1 MKKNIRLKGANDI
14 YLLLK
19 FTNERKSCMEGWVK
33 LYRKLLSSNIF
44 QNEKLLKVWI
54 WCLLK
59 ASHKECTQLVGRQT
73 VNLKEGQ
80 FVFGRKKA
88 SEELKMKE
96 STVRDYMLLLKNLQ
110 NIDIKSDNKFSV
122 ITVLNWDLYQI
133 DDKKSDSKT
142 DNKST
147 TNQQQINTNKNI
159 KNDKSIFIYFIN
171 KYKSNEK
178 NFEKQMKI
186 ISQMRKDE
194 KWDELTQDE
203 QLDLQTAIFN

>member
-1 MKKNIRLKGANDI
+1 
-14 YLLLK
+14 
-19 FTNERKSCMEGWVK
+19 MEGWVK
-33 LYRKLLSSNIF
+33 IYRKLLSSNIF

-59 ASHKECTQLVGRQT
+59 ATHKECTQLVGRQT

-96 STVRDYMLLLKNLQ
+96 STVRDYMLLLKNLR
-110 NIDIKSDNKFSV
+110 NIDIRPDNKFSV
-122 ITVLNWDLYQI
+122 VTVLNWELYQI
-133 DDKKSDSKT
+133 KDEKSDSKS

-159 KNDKSIFIYFIN
+159 KNIYIYFIN

-178 NFEKQMKI
+178 IFEKQMKI
-186 ISQMRKDE
+186 LSEMRKDE

>member
-14 YLLLK
+14 YLFLK

-73 VNLKEGQ
+73 INLKEGQ

-96 STVRDYMLLLKNLQ
+96 STVRDYILLLKNLR
-110 NIDIKSDNKFSV
+110 NIDIQSDNKFSV
-122 ITVLNWDLYQI
+122 VTVLNWELYQI
-133 DDKKSDSKT
+133 DDKKSDSKS

-147 TNQQQINTNKNI
+147 TNQQQINTNKNV
-159 KNDKSIFIYFIN
+159 KNDNNIYLYFIN

-178 NFEKQMKI
+178 EFSKQIKI
-186 ISQMRKDE
+186 ISQMQRDP
-194 KWDELTQDE
+194 KWKELSEDE
-203 QLDLQTAIFN
+203 QMALRNEIW